1 VLDLA
6 NPLDLSQGFPPTLS
20 VKDTD
25 SLAEQI
31 ARAFP
36 GARVVKALNTMTAAV
51 MVDPRSVGDGDT
63 TAFIAG
69 DDAEACAIV
78 LGLLEQ
84 LGWRD
89 VIEFDS
95 LSAARSME
103 MWLPLWVR
111 LRVRLGTPAFN
122 LRIVR

>member
-1 VLDLA
+1 MLDLA

-69 DDAEACAIV
+69 DDAEARAIV

-84 LGWRD
+84 LAGGTC
-89 VIEFDS
+89 EFDS
-95 LSAARSME
+95 LSAARGME